1 MNFFQLLTVIRA
13 RWTIAVAV
21 FATVVGVTTVLSLI
35 MPKQYT
41 ASVNF
46 VVDPKGADVLG
57 GGAGASVAM
66 VTPALAATYMAT
78 QAQILQSKRIATQVV
93 RKLNLLEEP
102 LIKQELADATDVRS
116 PEDFA
121 ADLLGRRT
129 DVAAAKDSQ
138 LLTVS
143 VTWPD
148 PETAAAIANGY
159 ADAYRGFT
167 TQMRTQPA
175 RQSAE
180 FFNEQLKTLRG
191 DLERAQSKLS
201 AYQQENKIAASD
213 ARLDIESARLAELSS
228 QLSLAQGSSADARS
242 RAAQG
247 GRAGAAIPEI
257 ATSGIITQLRGE
269 VARAQSELDQVA
281 KAYGPNHPSY
291 QLRAAQL
298 AAARDSLERELRSLS
313 SSMGSAS
320 QASEQRE
327 AEMRRAVD
335 NQRQKVLELGRQRDD
350 LSVLAREVD
359 SAQKVFDMALQRFAE
374 SNIQSQASITD
385 ATVLNAASV
394 PDRPSKPKV
403 FLNILV
409 SVVGGALLALCVA
422 ILVELSDR
430 RVRTVYDAAD
440 FVDAPILGV
449 LPPASARLQGSPAV
463 ALPGGASGKG
473 LLGR

>member
-1 MNFFQLLTVIRA
+1 MNFLQLLTVVRA

-35 MPKQYT
+35 LPKQYT

-46 VVDPKGADVLG
+46 VIDPKGGDVLG
-57 GGAGASVAM
+57 NSGGSIAM
-66 VTPALAATYMAT
+66 MTPQLAATYMAT

-102 LIKQELADATDVRS
+102 LIKRELAEATDVRS
-116 PEDFA
+116 PEEFA
-121 ADLLGRRT
+121 SEVLGKRI

-138 LLTVS
+138 LLTIS
-143 VTWPD
+143 VTWPN
-148 PETAAAIANGY
+148 PETAAAIANGF

-180 FFNEQLKTLRG
+180 FFNEQLKTLRS
-191 DLERAQSKLS
+191 DLERAQAKLS
-201 AYQQENKIAASD
+201 AYQQENKIAVSD
-213 ARLDIESARLAELSS
+213 ARMDIESARLAELSS
-228 QLSLAQGSSADARS
+228 QLSQAQGASADARA
-242 RAAQG
+242 RALQG
-247 GRAGAAIPEI
+247 GRAGSAIPEI
-257 ATSGIITQLRGE
+257 ATSGIITQLRSE
-269 VARAQSELDQVA
+269 VARAQSELDQAA

-291 QLRAAQL
+291 QQRAAQL
-298 AAARDSLERELRSLS
+298 QTAQASLDRELRSLS
-313 SSMGSAS
+313 GSMGSAS

-327 AEMRRAVD
+327 AELRRAVE
-335 NQRQKVLELGRQRDD
+335 NQRQKVLEFGRQRDD
-350 LSVLAREVD
+350 LSVLSREVD
-359 SAQKVFDMALQRFAE
+359 SAQKVFDLALQRFAE
-374 SNIQSQASITD
+374 SNIQSQASVTD
-385 ATVLNAASV
+385 ATVLNAATV
-394 PDRPSKPKV
+394 PAIASKPKV

-409 SVVGGALLALCVA
+409 SMVGGALLALCVA
-422 ILVELSDR
+422 ILVELADR

-463 ALPGGASGKG
+463 ALPGGGNPKG